1 MANTFLQHFRNS
13 FLPRD
18 GAHAAKLLPALF
30 TSICESWPDG
40 IVRFAALNPGTG
52 IASAVQSVPG
62 GPNVVP
68 ALALTRSALF
78 ALGEL
83 AEQFKVELPRS
94 KVPKE
99 FLVLAPGIYGRGITL
114 KAARLEC
121 KRINGGTTPSQM
133 VAYRVPVDA
142 WVDDMGGIR
151 WPGTNDEGERIG
163 EV

>member
-1 MANTFLQHFRNS
+1 MTNPLLQHFRNA
-13 FLPRD
+13 FTPRD
-18 GAHAAKLLPALF
+18 AAHAAGHIPALF
-30 TSICESWPDG
+30 TAICESWPDG
-40 IVRFAALNPGTG
+40 IAKYAALNPGTD

-68 ALALTRSALF
+68 ATVLTRSALY

-83 AEQFKVELPRS
+83 ADCYVLELPRA

-99 FLVLAPGIYGRGITL
+99 FFVLGPGCYGRGITL

-121 KRINGGTTPSQM
+121 KRANGGTTPSQM

-142 WVDDMGGIR
+142 WLDDMGGIH